1 MSIVTSFHTFTCNR
15 TSLCTMSL
23 GSLTVSLE
31 ESNPESH
38 VANKLFVNCNH
49 TFILSGAKH
58 LKKINFLAFV
68 FYLCPNETNIVSVS
82 GHWVWK
88 IRSKDRPFLFLI
100 SLSHLTFSFCERTQP
115 KSCRLC
121 VITLHTIHLILS
133 GVYHGQYIYLSV
145 MVTFDIFSSGKK
157 DSQREAVSFVIPAV
171 FTSILNM

>member
-49 TFILSGAKH
+49 TFILSGAKY
-58 LKKINFLAFV
+58 LKKISFFAFV
-68 FYLCPNETNIVSVS
+68 FYLCPNETKIVSS

-88 IRSKDRPFLFLI
+88 IRSKDQPFLFLI

-121 VITLHTIHLILS
+121 VINTTHNTSCSIRCLS
-133 GVYHGQYIYLSV
+133 WSIYISV

-171 FTSILNM
+171 FTSIPST